1 MTCLLTYSVRKR
13 QAEANGS
20 NEASGSSR
28 GVAKVVKLSEE
39 EVASAFV
46 NSDSRF
52 NHLNQPTVVSVYKDH
67 VTEQEKVIILCV
79 LPSGATDIR
88 FRLLGSGPGTTLGVV
103 EYGWPPIAYQIEEL
117 FADEIKSGVM
127 AACDPKIVALK
138 SDLKLTRQHKDD
150 VPKGSIEI
158 SLPIPVQTAANTITR
173 GGQTRKD
180 GSQAILVELTAYQTS
195 YTLKPED
202 DKIVFKVSGK

>member
-1 MTCLLTYSVRKR
+1 MTCISTYSVRKR
-13 QAEANGS
+13 QAEVTGS
-20 NEASGSSR
+20 NETSSSSR
-28 GVAKVVKLSEE
+28 GVTKVVKLSEE
-39 EVASAFV
+39 EAASALV

-52 NHLNQPTVVSVYKDH
+52 NHLNQPIVVSVYKDH

-88 FRLLGSGPGTTLGVV
+88 VCLLGSGPGTTLGVV
-103 EYGWPPIAYQIEEL
+103 EYEWPPIAYQIDEL
-117 FADEIKSGVM
+117 FGDEIRRGEM

-138 SDLKLTRQHKDD
+138 SYLQFTRQHKND

-158 SLPIPVQTAANTITR
+158 SLPIPVHTAANTITR

-180 GSQAILVELTAYQTS
+180 GSQAIVVELTAYQTS

-202 DKIVFKVSGK
+202 DKIVFKSSGK

>member
-1 MTCLLTYSVRKR
+1 
-13 QAEANGS
+13 
-20 NEASGSSR
+20 
-28 GVAKVVKLSEE
+28 
-39 EVASAFV
+39 V

-52 NHLNQPTVVSVYKDH
+52 NHLNQPIVVSVYKDH

-103 EYGWPPIAYQIEEL
+103 EYEWPPIAYQIDEL
-117 FADEIKSGVM
+117 FGDEIRRGEM

-138 SDLKLTRQHKDD
+138 SDLQFTRQHKND

-180 GSQAILVELTAYQTS
+180 GSQAIVDELTAYQTS

-202 DKIVFKVSGK
+202 DKIVFKSSGK